1 MHRNGTTI
9 CSNFFICSRVA
20 VVLQLVST
28 YCQSGRSISVSESR
42 NLLQAVCL
50 QTTSKTAT
58 IQYKP
63 VTSLA
68 SNNNELTHY
77 KQSCGYNQIY
87 PIFMACKGTSVISL
101 TSYPYTV
108 CQQPDPPTQCR
119 IWEYPI
125 SSSEFCVLS
134 YPTSV
139 TLLPLSH
146 QKART
151 NKLNCQA
158 ISPTNGLG
166 MRLTLAWT
174 EDSRVL
180 NIQQSCLGYSH
191 A

>member
-101 TSYPYTV
+101 TSYPYIVWTRV
-108 CQQPDPPTQCR
+108 
-119 IWEYPI
+119 
-125 SSSEFCVLS
+125 S
-134 YPTSV
+134 
-139 TLLPLSH
+139 
-146 QKART
+146 
-151 NKLNCQA
+151 CQA
-158 ISPTNGLG
+158 VSPTNGLG

-174 EDSRVL
+174 KDSRVL
-180 NIQQSCLGYSH
+180 NIQQSCLEYSH